1 VPNLPQ
7 VEYQDLGLT
16 LQATPKVMRGG
27 AIALTIDL
35 KIDAL
40 AGSSINGNPVLSNR
54 SWTGVVTVKQGE
66 TVEVVSEVD
75 KTESRAISGTP
86 GLSEI
91 PGMNNLTSKDAQ
103 KNTATLLIVL
113 TPHVI
118 RGSQAAGHS
127 PMMRVERG
135 QQTARP

>member
-1 VPNLPQ
+1 
-7 VEYQDLGLT
+7 
-16 LQATPKVMRGG
+16 MRGG
-27 AIALTIDL
+27 DIALTIDL

-118 RGSQAAGHS
+118 RGSQAAGRS
-127 PMMRVERG
+127 PIMRVERG